1 MRLQNVLGIATNRSF
16 TGAGRENSQ
25 VIHLYLGVD
34 RWAGQDILSLVKT
47 QGQMPV
53 LLSLREKA

>member
-1 MRLQNVLGIATNRSF
+1 MVGH
-16 TGAGRENSQ
+16 ENSQ

-34 RWAGQDILSLVKT
+34 RWAGQDILSPVKT

-53 LLSLREKA
+53 VLSLREKA